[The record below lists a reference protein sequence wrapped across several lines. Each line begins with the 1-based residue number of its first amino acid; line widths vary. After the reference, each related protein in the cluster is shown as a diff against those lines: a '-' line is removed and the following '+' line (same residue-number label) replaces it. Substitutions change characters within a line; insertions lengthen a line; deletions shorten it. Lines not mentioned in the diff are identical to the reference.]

1 MRKSFV
7 AGTVATLFML
17 SACGGGSGNGGGV
30 STEATP
36 TSKGYISSIVLP
48 KFDASSAYIKI
59 DGKTYHLDNEV
70 NRVIDISGYS
80 KGLNRFDFES
90 SMNIEGSN
98 GKKNYKESHT
108 GKAYLYKQNYSVIL
122 GADDQYVYKSSAD
135 GNQKAPEEGFTIDSL
150 QGKETPIEALPTKG
164 RYTYNGEAFHKDEIG
179 KLSYTA
185 DFDTMRGSGSI
196 TGMPTFG
203 KVTLKSAEMI
213 AINEPQDD
221 FNGVGVEDGVA
232 VAEKIGNGKYD
243 FYFFGP
249 QAEEIAGVVIL
260 ASPGSPKLE
269 TATQKFEMGFAGTR

>member
-80 KGLNRFDFES
+80 KGLHRFDFES

-150 QGKETPIEALPTKG
+150 QGEETPIEALPTKG
-164 RYTYNGEAFHKDEIG
+164 RYTYNGEAFHKDEVG
-179 KLSYTA
+179 KLTYTA
-185 DFDTMRGSGSI
+185 DFDAMRGSGSI

-203 KVTLKSAEMI
+203 KVTLKSAEI
-213 AINEPQDD
+213 TQVEDQEED
-221 FNGVGVEDGVA
+221 FKGVGVEDGVA
-232 VAEKIGNGKYD
+232 VAEKVGSGTYD
-243 FYFFGP
+243 LYFFGP
-249 QAEEIAGVVIL
+249 KAEEIVGVTTL
-260 ASPGSPKLE
+260 TRPGDPKLE
-269 TATQKFEMGFAGTR
+269 TEEQEFEIGIAGKR